1 MKRQLQGIGIILLCI
16 MMILGM
22 GDEPVFDLSLS
33 FSHIFMAIGVF
44 GFGWMFTKEKEKK
57 DEREDNEKY

>member
-1 MKRQLQGIGIILLCI
+1 

-22 GDEPVFDLSLS
+22 GDEPVFDLSLR
-33 FSHIFMAIGVF
+33 FSEIFMVIGVF

-57 DEREDNEKY
+57 DE

>member
-1 MKRQLQGIGIILLCI
+1 MKRQLQGIGIILLSI

-22 GDEPVFDLSLS
+22 GDEAVFGFSLR

-44 GFGWMFTKEKEKK
+44 GFGWMFTKEKENQK
-57 DEREDNEKY
+57 